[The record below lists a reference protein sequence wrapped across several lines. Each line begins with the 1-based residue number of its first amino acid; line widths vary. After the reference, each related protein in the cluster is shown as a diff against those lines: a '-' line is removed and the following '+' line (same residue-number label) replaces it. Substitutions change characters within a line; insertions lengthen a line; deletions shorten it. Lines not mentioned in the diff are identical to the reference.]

1 MTHGR
6 SGQGASISSRRA
18 ETGRGDSGAGG
29 VAGVSVMPHIW
40 ACFGCMRKPDSGS
53 AKSTRDPFSPFVLSL
68 SKHRPFL
75 RRPKKRT
82 ALRQA
87 QGERIRSEEHTSELK
102 SLMRTSYAVFCLKK
116 KTTKKHKNTK
126 TTHNQQ

>member
-40 ACFGCMRKPDSGS
+40 ACFGCLRKPDSGS
-53 AKSTRDPFSPFVLSL
+53 AKSTRDTLSTFVPSL
-68 SKHRPFL
+68 SNTRPFFL
-75 RRPKKRT
+75 RPQKRKDLRKTQRERRKKQNPHFFPPL
-82 ALRQA
+82 LR
-87 QGERIRSEEHTSELK
+87 
-102 SLMRTSYAVFCLKK
+102 
-116 KTTKKHKNTK
+116 
-126 TTHNQQ
+126 